1 MLALVRTR
9 RVMHR
14 QHRSR
19 RACRLHLVAFRHP
32 ARREQ
37 PRTRQELRER
47 ACVGHRV
54 TMLMVMS
61 AIVARVASSHDTLF
75 IPLEPREKLSQGHSA
90 GKSVAV

>member
-1 MLALVRTR
+1 MPGRIGGDVRGHALECPTTC
-9 RVMHR
+9 
-14 QHRSR
+14 Q
-19 RACRLHLVAFRHP
+19 
-32 ARREQ
+32 
-37 PRTRQELRER
+37 